1 MKELRAAILLF
12 LGLTI
17 ICGGI
22 YPLAVTGI
30 ASIAFPYQAKGSLII
45 GHDKRVIG
53 SDLIGQPFSEE
64 KYFWP
69 RPSATADFSYNPLAS
84 GGSNLGPTNT
94 EFLSIVRMRVGA
106 LRGSGAKGN
115 IPADLVEASAS
126 GLDPDISP
134 EAAYLQVA
142 RIAKARK
149 FDESKIKRLIV
160 DHIQDR
166 QLGIFGR
173 PRVNV
178 LRLNLA
184 LDDIQL

>member
-1 MKELRAAILLF
+1 MKELRTAILLF
-12 LGLTI
+12 IGLTV

-30 ASIAFPYQAKGSLII
+30 ASIVFPYQAKGSLIT
-45 GHDKRVIG
+45 GHDNHVIG
-53 SDLIGQPFSEE
+53 SNLIGQPFSEE

-69 RPSATADFSYNPLAS
+69 RPSATAEFSYNPLAS

-94 EFLSIVRMRVGA
+94 EFLSIVGMRVEA
-106 LRGSGAKGN
+106 LRDSGVKGD

-149 FDESKIKRLIV
+149 LDELMLRRLII
-160 DHIQDR
+160 DHGQDR
-166 QLGIFGR
+166 QWGIFGR

-178 LRLNLA
+178 LRLNFA
-184 LDDIQL
+184 LDDTQL